1 MGNTLLRQ
9 DGLTDYAM
17 RSLSG
22 ELNVSMIVSGI
33 FSLDYRS
40 KVLTSLNTGAWT

>member
-1 MGNTLLRQ
+1 MGHLTVGAKCSATSMGNTLLHQ

-22 ELNVSMIVSGI
+22 ELTVSMIVSGI
-33 FSLDYRS
+33 FSLD
-40 KVLTSLNTGAWT
+40 